1 MSVNAKLQQLLDKR
15 RIEEVAFRYCRA
27 IDRCDEEL
35 LLSTFHEDA
44 RVDMGVYVGP
54 AREFARFL
62 MPYLRGNLIIAMHRL
77 TNVLIE
83 IDGDRAKAESY
94 MPGCAMGETPDGLT
108 DFPDVM
114 RYLDD
119 FEKRNGEW
127 RISFRRLVMDWNAG
141 FPSTLSRMEFFT
153 HMNWGRRDKLDPS
166 YSYLKNDSRCD
177 QGSPIP

>member
-1 MSVNAKLQQLLDKR
+1 MTTERKLQDVLAKR

-35 LLSTFHEDA
+35 LLTTFHEDA
-44 RVDMGVYVGP
+44 QVDMGVYVGP

-62 MPYLRGNLIIAMHRL
+62 MPYMRDNLSVAIHRL

-83 IDGDRAKAESY
+83 VDGDRAKVESY
-94 MPGCAMGETPDGLT
+94 MPGCAIGATPNGLT

-114 RYLDD
+114 RYLDL
-119 FEKRNGEW
+119 FERRCGEW

-141 FPSTLSRMEFFT
+141 FPSTMSEGDVFAQMVR
-153 HMNWGRRDKLDPS
+153 GRRDKHDPS
-166 YSYLKNDSRCD
+166 YGYLT
-177 QGSPIP
+177 Q